1 MSFISEAD
9 TFLFSE
15 EGNYAK
21 EAFWKHQ
28 SLNLA
33 GLNSHFLSRQNILVF
48 SKRSVSKDE
57 GHINNM

>member
-15 EGNYAK
+15 EENYAK

-28 SLNLA
+28 SLRLA
-33 GLNSHFLSRQNILVF
+33 GFFEQEYMYLRYEKNLNV
-48 SKRSVSKDE
+48 
-57 GHINNM
+57 G